1 MFSIASGPYCSFTVY
16 LVFEPNEQI
25 VNTIEKG
32 EDSNSIN
39 HTDYVLQAYMDDTA
53 CSIENWT
60 IQKRSIFLFSPVC
73 YGTCCTQVRDV
84 ALIISNFQKRK
95 KIIVK

>member
-16 LVFEPNEQI
+16 LVFEANEQI

-32 EDSNSIN
+32 EDSNNIN
-39 HTDYVLQAYMDDTA
+39 HADYVLQAYMDDTA

-60 IQKRSIFLFSPVC
+60 SQKRSIFLVQSSLLWNVLYAGPGRGLDYFLFS
-73 YGTCCTQVRDV
+73 
-84 ALIISNFQKRK
+84 KKK